1 MLNLASAAKALKAI
15 SEDGEALRCVEHA
28 PAEERRAVLKDI
40 RKLAGPICMSFMM
53 GEMEW
58 PRKKQGVIMDA
69 VMASRITLVASMS
82 HSFSG
87 SSICAKIRK
96 TSLLRDLLPKSKAL
110 KS

>member
-15 SEDGEALRCVEHA
+15 SGDGEALRCVEHA

-69 VMASRITLVASMS
+69 VMASRITLVASNAETK
-82 HSFSG
+82 FV
-87 SSICAKIRK
+87 
-96 TSLLRDLLPKSKAL
+96 LFLRCKSC
-110 KS
+110 